1 MAYETLAV
9 ALGMIF
15 ATSAF
20 ASPNPQPRPSTAP
33 PGTAETRYCMRI
45 EAITGSR
52 IETVRCWTRAEWA
65 EQDVDVD
72 QEWAREGVRV
82 IG

>member
-1 MAYETLAV
+1 
-9 ALGMIF
+9 
-15 ATSAF
+15 
-20 ASPNPQPRPSTAP
+20 
-33 PGTAETRYCMRI
+33 MRI

-52 IETVRCWTRAEWA
+52 MEQVRCWTRAEWA

-72 QEWAREGVRV
+72 QEWAKDGVRV

>member
-1 MAYETLAV
+1 MAYKAFVV
-9 ALGMIF
+9 ALSVIW
-15 ATSAF
+15 ATSAG
-20 ASPNPQPRPSTAP
+20 STPNPDPRPLTAP
-33 PGTAETRYCMRI
+33 PGTAETRYCMRV

-72 QEWAREGVRV
+72 QEWAKEGVRV